1 MLWEHTPRDGAENTR
16 RGPSGRL
23 PLPRREVREMRPE
36 LEPPQGGVRAI
47 AQGERLVARV
57 RCGR

>member
-1 MLWEHTPRDGAENTR
+1 MVQRTPGGDQVED
-16 RGPSGRL
+16 P

-47 AQGERLVARV
+47 AQGGRLVARV